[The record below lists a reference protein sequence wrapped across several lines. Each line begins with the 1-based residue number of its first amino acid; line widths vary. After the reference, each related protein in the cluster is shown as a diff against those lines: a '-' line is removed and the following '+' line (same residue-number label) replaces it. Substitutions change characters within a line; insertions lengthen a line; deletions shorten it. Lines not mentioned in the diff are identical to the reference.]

1 MQLKLADARPIPVV
15 PVNRIAA
22 FIALFASS
30 CATAPAP
37 LLPIADGDHVFQH
50 RFAEHPDMPS
60 VALVATIK
68 KGHITLT
75 NSQPSDVFPS
85 GIIAEGTLMWHART
99 RQWIIGDDQSDK
111 DASEVGGCSA
121 GPEVVD
127 LQNRIYW
134 TC

>member
-1 MQLKLADARPIPVV
+1 MKRVATW
-15 PVNRIAA
+15 
-22 FIALFASS
+22 IALFASS
-30 CATAPAP
+30 CAIAPARM
-37 LLPIADGDHVFQH
+37 LPIADGDYVFQH

-60 VALVATIK
+60 VALAAAIK
-68 KGHITLT
+68 GSHITLS

-85 GIIAEGTLMWHART
+85 GIIAEGSLMWHART
-99 RQWIIGDDQSDK
+99 RQWIIGDSLSDK
-111 DASEVGGCSA
+111 GATEVGGCSA